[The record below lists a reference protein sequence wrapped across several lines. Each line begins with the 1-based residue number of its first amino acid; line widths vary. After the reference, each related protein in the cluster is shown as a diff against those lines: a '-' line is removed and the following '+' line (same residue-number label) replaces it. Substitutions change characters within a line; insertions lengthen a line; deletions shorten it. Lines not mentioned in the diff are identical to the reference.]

1 MEYPRERK
9 NTCIGVCSNSQNIQ
23 MTIVKFIRSVCDW
36 NGNWFRLMFPEFQVN
51 WSDINHI
58 NLEPFQL
65 LKPPFNV
72 VFSFR
77 LVNIPSVGGVLKS
90 NRENELSPK
99 CPFFQFRNV
108 HIEHRCGKVSLPNAS
123 SFILLIYFFKVNTP
137 EQVLPSA
144 FPVIAFSSPWHAMIF
159 RLI

>member
-1 MEYPRERK
+1 MLFSLSALL
-9 NTCIGVCSNSQNIQ
+9 TSQ
-23 MTIVKFIRSVCDW
+23 VS
-36 NGNWFRLMFPEFQVN
+36 
-51 WSDINHI
+51 
-58 NLEPFQL
+58 
-65 LKPPFNV
+65 
-72 VFSFR
+72 
-77 LVNIPSVGGVLKS
+77 GGVLKS

-123 SFILLIYFFKVNTP
+123 PFILLIYFFKVNTP